1 MWIIFLDAVVGE
13 GGGFQFSVG
22 NFLIFLVLPGWLAGW
37 LANPTFGHSVSFPIH
52 PLSPFESQ
60 VTWWTNL
67 GRKRRHRHLKPAR
80 SLMCN
85 RSSLQVIVMTPAWS
99 GIMLYSQMTL
109 LSYDGDIRPP
119 SPCLMNQQQP
129 KVLKRMSKDDHQSIT
144 MSVEDSTN
152 VTYGN
157 CLWLCSDLPTTC
169 FISASQCT
177 RAFANLSY
185 PHSFDTATHP
195 VVTVCGHLFW

>member
-1 MWIIFLDAVVGE
+1 M
-13 GGGFQFSVG
+13 
-22 NFLIFLVLPGWLAGW
+22 
-37 LANPTFGHSVSFPIH
+37 
-52 PLSPFESQ
+52 
-60 VTWWTNL
+60 
-67 GRKRRHRHLKPAR
+67 

-85 RSSLQVIVMTPAWS
+85 RSSLQVTVMTPAWS
-99 GIMLYSQMTL
+99 GTMLYSQMTH

-119 SPCLMNQQQP
+119 WLCLMNQQP
-129 KVLKRMSKDDHQSIT
+129 KVLKRMLKDDHPSIT

-157 CLWLCSDLPTTC
+157 GLWLQWMLLHLRLSMHKG
-169 FISASQCT
+169 
-177 RAFANLSY
+177 FANLMC